1 MLQPPHSDIQIL
13 GTGQS
18 GKCWC
23 GVWSTRGKGSPLES
37 AGRQFVPGRP
47 ENLAQPSRHRMNL
60 DEIARALRCGQRSH
74 SLHGWVAGSI
84 AARSGQR
91 SIDRTVRG

>member
-18 GKCWC
+18 GKCWR

-37 AGRQFVPGRP
+37 ADGRQFVPGRP
-47 ENLAQPSRHRMNL
+47 LSTEQ
-60 DEIARALRCGQRSH
+60 G
-74 SLHGWVAGSI
+74 
-84 AARSGQR
+84 
-91 SIDRTVRG
+91 